1 MKIAFAL
8 SPEVDLLD
16 LFTLVEPI
24 KLMKMPPLKPHGLE
38 LDFCSATEIPDE
50 LVTAMQTQLI
60 NPAIVPT
67 LADYDLVVVP
77 GNLPTIETSMQKLNA
92 WLETISDKAVVMA
105 TGSAVPLMRS
115 IGSRPATH
123 FFTAGNRFE
132 VICLGIKLAK
142 YMAGKDSASE
152 VAERLGVPFDLAE
165 RAFIPARQAVI
176 SRKTKETSIDLD
188 LNLDGSGSHD
198 IETGIPFFDHM
209 LTQIA
214 VHGLFDLSIHCKGD
228 LEIDPHHSVEDVA
241 LTLGKAFDQA
251 LGDRKGLVRM
261 ASATVP
267 MDESLAQVTIDLSG
281 RPYAV
286 IEVDWQD
293 LKVGDLPVTLVTH
306 FLESFATQARCN
318 LSVRLLAGGDDHHRA
333 EAIFKAMARALDAST
348 QIDPRRLDAVPS
360 SKGVI

>member
-1 MKIAFAL
+1 MKIAIVIT
-8 SPEVDLLD
+8 PETDLLD

-50 LVTAMQTQLI
+50 LSTAMHTQLI
-60 NPAIVPT
+60 NPAIVPS
-67 LADYDLVVVP
+67 LSNYDLVVVP
-77 GNLPTIETSMQKLNA
+77 GNLPTIETSLQQLKP
-92 WLETISDKAVVMA
+92 WLESVSDKAVVMA

-123 FFTAGNRFE
+123 FFAAANRLE
-132 VICLGIKLAK
+132 VICLGIRLAK
-142 YMAGKDSASE
+142 FIAGDEAAQQAAAK
-152 VAERLGVPFDLAE
+152 LGVPLDMVE
-165 RAFIPARQAVI
+165 RAFVPTRQASL
-176 SRKTKETSIDLD
+176 SRRTKETSIDLD
-188 LNLDGSGSHD
+188 LNLDGSGCHD

-214 VHGLFDLSIHCKGD
+214 VHGLFDLSIHCAGD
-228 LEIDPHHSVEDVA
+228 LQVDAHHSVEDVA
-241 LTLGKAFDQA
+241 LALGKAFDQA

-267 MDESLAQVTIDLSG
+267 MDESLAQVTVDLSG

-293 LKVGDLPVTLVTH
+293 LQVGGLPVTLITH
-306 FLESFATQARCN
+306 FLESFAAQARCN

-333 EAIFKAMARALDAST
+333 EAIFKALARALDAAT
-348 QIDPRRLDAVPS
+348 QIDPRRLNAVPS